1 MPVDLGWIQ
10 AVELRS
16 AKPPGPG
23 CPHISKPAKIKTSE
37 KKPGPLIWPRLVLAG
52 CPDKLKFLFS
62 SFRFLLARGLRSCS
76 HLLLTRNSKLQ
87 LRAAP
92 RPYRQVSH
100 LSQDTRHLHPI

>member
-16 AKPPGPG
+16 AEQPEAAVP
-23 CPHISKPAKIKTSE
+23 TYQNSE
-37 KKPGPLIWPRLVLAG
+37 KKPGPLIWSRLVLAG
-52 CPDKLKFLFS
+52 CPDKLEFLFS
-62 SFRFLLARGLRSCS
+62 SFRFLVASGLRSCS

>member
-16 AKPPGPG
+16 AAQPGAAVP
-23 CPHISKPAKIKTSE
+23 IAKQRKN
-37 KKPGPLIWPRLVLAG
+37 PGPLIWSRLVLAG
-52 CPDKLKFLFS
+52 CPDKLEFLFS
-62 SFRFLLARGLRSCS
+62 SFRFLVASGLRSCS
-76 HLLLTRNSKLQ
+76 HLLLTRNSKFQ